1 MVHLIEGEREKII
14 KQIPE
19 DVKNREAACC
29 EMQKSDGERQVL
41 KKQARRAR
49 TNHLVKSSMEPGERK
64 TRRKPVLELFVDG
77 AYTENT
83 EDWQKEPQKHC
94 ESVYVDPEEKIGTV
108 QKMGGPSRCR
118 LIWFCKP
125 EPN

>member
-1 MVHLIEGEREKII
+1 MAPVKTIMSWLKLRQCAPIRHISSIKQIEDAARKVVHLIEGEREKII

-49 TNHLVKSSMEPGERK
+49 AHHLVKSSMEPAERK
-64 TRRKPVLELFVDG
+64 TRRKPVLELFVNG
-77 AYTENT
+77 AYMGNT
-83 EDWQKEPQKHC
+83 EDWQK
-94 ESVYVDPEEKIGTV
+94 
-108 QKMGGPSRCR
+108 
-118 LIWFCKP
+118 
-125 EPN
+125 